1 MPKIDQVTTRGG
13 DKGKT
18 SLVDGSR
25 VAKSSLRVRAY
36 GTVDELNSCLGLV
49 RCEMLP
55 EEILKR
61 VLIIQNELFDLGSE
75 LATPTDSTEAD
86 RVPNIRQYQIDLL
99 EGWLEE
105 ANQRLRPAKNFI
117 LPGGSRAAAQLH
129 IARTVARR
137 AERELVAFIESGAE
151 VNPCCLKFLNRLSDL
166 CFVWARFCNNRGQD
180 DILWQPGPHR

>member
-1 MPKIDQVTTRGG
+1 MPEINRVTTKGG

-25 VAKSSLRVRAY
+25 VPKCSLRVRSY

-49 RCEMLP
+49 RCEELP
-55 EEILKR
+55 EGLLQKLLK
-61 VLIIQNELFDLGSE
+61 IQNELFDLGSE
-75 LATPTDSTEAD
+75 LATPPDSAEAE
-86 RVPNIRQYQIDLL
+86 RVPNVRQYQVDLL

-105 ANQRLRPAKNFI
+105 ANSQLQPAKNFV
-117 LPGGSRAAAQLH
+117 LPGGTRAAAQLH
-129 IARTVARR
+129 IARTVTRR
-137 AERELVAFIESGAE
+137 AERELVALMESGGE

-166 CFVWARFCNNRGQD
+166 CFVWARLCNNRGED